1 MNVSGIDTNQTQV
14 AAATA
19 SSATANAQPVDADG
33 DNDGTSSSQVSPWAQ
48 LLSRLQQ
55 LQQTDPSKL
64 SSVLTDISNKLTTD
78 AQATGGVEG
87 QALSNLASKFQ
98 QAAQTG
104 DLSSL
109 QPTQH
114 RHGGHHHH
122 HAGAYQQ
129 AGSSTDPTQTGS
141 AGSTG
146 TQPTG
151 FTSIVDTIEQVIDQD
166 LNGTTGTP
174 SAT

>member
-14 AAATA
+14 AAANA
-19 SSATANAQPVDADG
+19 STATAGTQPVDADG

-64 SSVLTDISNKLTTD
+64 SSVLTDISNKLQTE
-78 AQATGGVEG
+78 AQQTGGVEG

-104 DLSSL
+104 DLSGIR
-109 QPTQH
+109 PH
-114 RHGGHHHH
+114 HHHGHHHG
-122 HAGAYQQ
+122 AAAAYQQ
-129 AGSSTDPTQTGS
+129 QSDPSQVTGASQGVSSATDVRS
-141 AGSTG
+141 
-146 TQPTG
+146 
-151 FTSIVDTIEQVIDQD
+151 QVLGIIQQVMTQD
-166 LNGTTGTP
+166 LGT
-174 SAT
+174 ATTTT